1 MKSRQDETGLRL
13 VWPSHHR
20 VQQARPLM
28 RNWITLAEAVRQLGV
43 QAQTVYAYA
52 SRGNIAVMPDPH
64 DPRKS
69 LYRADDVTRLCRK
82 KQVGR
87 KREALAAGTIFG
99 AEPCIYSGITT
110 FAKGRPYY
118 RGRDTLRL
126 AEHATLEDVATLLW
140 NAREPIVFPFEAND
154 LALHDALYEDSRG
167 RQCAFTSLAALAANG
182 HSTLGRTDAALH
194 VEAGQLVATIAQAF
208 GARNEGAAMPL
219 HERLARAWGQTTG
232 GAELIRKAMVL
243 VADHEITSSAFA
255 ARITASTGASLPG
268 CLLTGLATFSGPLHG
283 DASGRVR
290 AVFDDVNRLG
300 ADQVVTHHLQS
311 AIPVPGFGHH
321 LYPDGDPR
329 AEALLDRLEP
339 PGELGAFIAKVV
351 KLTGLKPT
359 IDVALAVLAAQ
370 LNLPR
375 DAAFALFAT
384 ARSVGLLAHCIEQ
397 LRVGKVI
404 RPRGRYTGPALEETG
419 AARSDQGGKD
429 ALDEQ
434 MLQKNRVFKAVGS

>member
-1 MKSRQDETGLRL
+1 
-13 VWPSHHR
+13 
-20 VQQARPLM
+20 M
-28 RNWITLAEAVRQLGV
+28 RNWITLAEAARQLGV

-69 LYRADDVTRLCRK
+69 LYRADDVARLCRK

-99 AEPCIYSGITT
+99 SEPCIYSGITT

-118 RGRDTLRL
+118 RGRDTIRL

-140 NAREPIVFPFEAND
+140 NARAPIVFPFESAD
-154 LALHDALYEDSRG
+154 LALHGETRG
-167 RQCAFTSLAALAANG
+167 RQCAFTSLAALTANG

-194 VEAGQLVATIAQAF
+194 VEAGQLVATVAQAF
-208 GARNEGAAMPL
+208 GARSDNAGTPL
-219 HERLARAWGQTTG
+219 HERLALGWGQKAD
-232 GAELIRKAMVL
+232 GAALIRKAMVL

-268 CLLTGLATFSGPLHG
+268 CLLTGLSTFSGPLHG

-300 ADQVVTHHLQS
+300 AEHVVTHHLQS
-311 AIPVPGFGHH
+311 AIPIPGFGHH

-329 AEALLDRLEP
+329 ATALLDAIEP
-339 PGELGAFIAKVV
+339 PGELAAFIAKVE
-351 KLTGLKPT
+351 KLTGLKPN
-359 IDVALAVLAAQ
+359 IDVALAALAAQ

-384 ARSVGLLAHCIEQ
+384 ARCIGLLAHCIEQ

-404 RPRGRYTGPALEETG
+404 RPRGRYTGPALEEP
-419 AARSDQGGKD
+419 AAERAIQGD
-429 ALDEQ
+429 ADAIDEQ
-434 MLQKNRVFKAVGS
+434 MLQKNRLFKAVDG

>member
-1 MKSRQDETGLRL
+1 
-13 VWPSHHR
+13 
-20 VQQARPLM
+20 M
-28 RNWITLAEAVRQLGV
+28 RNWITLAEAARQLGV

-69 LYRADDVTRLCRK
+69 LYRADDVARLCRK

-110 FAKGRPYY
+110 FSKGRPYY
-118 RGRDTLRL
+118 RGRDSIAL
-126 AEHATLEDVATLLW
+126 ADHATLEDVATLLW
-140 NAREPIVFPFEAND
+140 HARAPVTFPFEAD
-154 LALHDALYEDSRG
+154 DAAPEGETRG

-194 VEAGQLVATIAQAF
+194 VEAGQLVAAVARAF
-208 GARNEGAAMPL
+208 GASASSNGDDAMPV
-219 HERLARAWGQTTG
+219 HARLALGWNQDAH
-232 GAELIRKAMVL
+232 GAELIRKALVL

-268 CLLTGLATFSGPLHG
+268 CLLTGLATLSGPLHG

-329 AEALLDRLEP
+329 AAALLDALEP
-339 PGELGAFIAKVV
+339 PAELAAFIAKVV

-359 IDVALAVLAAQ
+359 IDVALATLAAQ

-384 ARSVGLLAHCIEQ
+384 ARCVGLLAHCIEQ

-404 RPRGRYTGPALEETG
+404 RPRGRYTGPPLEEEAG
-419 AARSDQGGKD
+419 PSAPRRGKVAAP
-429 ALDEQ
+429 DEKT
-434 MLQKNRVFKAVGS
+434 LQKNRLFKVAGS

>member
-1 MKSRQDETGLRL
+1 
-13 VWPSHHR
+13 
-20 VQQARPLM
+20 M
-28 RNWITLAEAVRQLGV
+28 RNWITLTEAARQLGV

-64 DPRKS
+64 NPRKS
-69 LYRADDVTRLCRK
+69 LYRAEDVAVLCRK

-110 FAKGRPYY
+110 FSKGRPYY

-126 AEHATLEDVATLLW
+126 AEHATLEEVATLLW
-140 NAREPIVFPFEAND
+140 NARAPIVFPFDANEP
-154 LALHDALYEDSRG
+154 ALHGEARG

-182 HSTLGRTDAALH
+182 HSTLGRTDKALH
-194 VEAGQLVATIAQAF
+194 VEAGQLVATVAQAF
-208 GARNEGAAMPL
+208 GACGDGAAAPL
-219 HERLARAWGQTTG
+219 HERLAHGWGQQAE
-232 GAELIRKAMVL
+232 GAALIRKAMVL

-290 AVFDDVNRLG
+290 AVFDDVTRLG
-300 ADQVVTHHLQS
+300 PDQVVTHHLQS

-329 AEALLDRLEP
+329 AEALLDALNP
-339 PGELGAFIAKVV
+339 PAELTAFIAKVV
-351 KLTGLKPT
+351 QLTGLKPT
-359 IDVALAVLAAQ
+359 IDVALAALAAQ
-370 LNLPR
+370 LKLPR

-404 RPRGRYTGPALEETG
+404 RPRGRYTGPALED
-419 AARSDQGGKD
+419 ARATPTAPEEVS
-429 ALDEQ
+429 AIDEQ
-434 MLQKNRVFKAVGS
+434 TLQKNRLFMVGGNPRKT

>member
-1 MKSRQDETGLRL
+1 
-13 VWPSHHR
+13 
-20 VQQARPLM
+20 M
-28 RNWITLAEAVRQLGV
+28 RNWITLTEAARQLGV

-69 LYRADDVTRLCRK
+69 LYRADDVARLCRK

-118 RGRDTLRL
+118 RGRDTIRL
-126 AEHATLEDVATLLW
+126 ADHATLEDVATLLW
-140 NAREPIVFPFEAND
+140 NAREPIVFPFEAAD
-154 LALHDALYEDSRG
+154 FVRHDETRG
-167 RQCAFTSLAALAANG
+167 RQCAFTALAALAANG

-194 VEAGQLVATIAQAF
+194 VEAAQLVATIAQAF
-208 GARNEGAAMPL
+208 GARDDGAAMPV
-219 HERLARAWGQTTG
+219 HERLARGWGQDSS

-300 ADQVVTHHLQS
+300 ADHVVTHHLQS

-329 AEALLDRLEP
+329 AEALLDVLEP
-339 PGELGAFIAKVV
+339 PGELGAFIARVV

-384 ARSVGLLAHCIEQ
+384 ARCVGLLAHCIEQ

-404 RPRGRYTGPALEETG
+404 RPRGRYTGPALEEDS
-419 AARSDQGGKD
+419 AAAADQGGVG

-434 MLQKNRVFKAVGS
+434 TLQKNRVFKAVGG

>member
-1 MKSRQDETGLRL
+1 MKSRQDEAGLCFVEPGL
-13 VWPSHHR
+13 HQ
-20 VQQARPLM
+20 VQQARPTM
-28 RNWITLAEAVRQLGV
+28 RNWITLAEAARQLGV

-69 LYRADDVTRLCRK
+69 LYRADDVARLCRK

-87 KREALAAGTIFG
+87 KREALAASTIFG

-118 RGRDTLRL
+118 RGRDTIRL

-140 NAREPIVFPFEAND
+140 NAREPVAFVFEASD
-154 LALHDALYEDSRG
+154 LAPHDASRG

-182 HSTLGRTDAALH
+182 HSTIGRTDAALH
-194 VEAGQLVATIAQAF
+194 VEAAQLVATVAQAF
-208 GARNEGAAMPL
+208 GACNEGAAMPL
-219 HERLARAWGQTTG
+219 HARLARGWNQTTE

-311 AIPVPGFGHH
+311 AIPLPGFGHD

-329 AEALLDRLEP
+329 AEALLDGLEP

-419 AARSDQGGKD
+419 AAQQDQSSVD
-429 ALDEQ
+429 AIDEQ
-434 MLQKNRVFKAVGS
+434 TLQKNRVFRAVGG